1 MAGRKGKQMEAIR
14 ISRPK
19 SLAVLVA
26 ERLREAIFRTEL
38 ALGEVLSEEKIATA
52 MNVSRTPVREALT
65 LLQLQ
70 GLITI
75 VPQSGSIVFKPDVQ
89 DMAEL
94 VQYRLMLETQAAPM
108 ALEHDPAGASAA
120 LERAIQMMVKARQK
134 EDALKYADADRV
146 FHNVFFDYCGNH
158 YVREAYEIC
167 SGRVTAL
174 RAHLSGVLEMHRDRT
189 FAEHQQIAEAF
200 ARGDRPALVEALG
213 GHIGAMAGNYT
224 RALDALKNRNID

>member
-1 MAGRKGKQMEAIR
+1 MSGKKGTRIEAIR

-26 ERLREAIFRTEL
+26 ERLREAIFRAEL
-38 ALGEVLSEEKIATA
+38 ALGEALSEEKIATA

-75 VPQSGSIVFKPDVQ
+75 IPQSGSFVFKPDVQ

-94 VQYRLMLETQAAPM
+94 VQYRLMLETQADPM
-108 ALEHDPAGASAA
+108 ALAHDPAGARAA
-120 LERAIQMMVKARQK
+120 LERAIRSMVKARQK
-134 EDALKYADADRV
+134 GDALQYADADRM

-174 RAHLSGVLEMHRDRT
+174 RAHLSGALEMHRDRT
-189 FAEHQQIAEAF
+189 FAEHQRIAEAF
-200 ARGDRPALVEALG
+200 ADGDRDALVEALG
-213 GHIGAMAGNYT
+213 GHIGAMTDNYT
-224 RALDALKNRNID
+224 RALGALKK